1 MIPAFAAWP
10 SWMTFVIIVILVGPV
25 WRLILG
31 TRGRDSWNSNRV
43 RLKVRARGREVLRE
57 VAGEHID
64 SALEERD
71 QVIEDLQRRL
81 TEMESRLDFTERLLA
96 ERASEPKEQHPAV
109 SS

>member
-1 MIPAFAAWP
+1 MISFAAWP
-10 SWMTFVIIVILVGPV
+10 SWMTFVIIMVLIGPM

-31 TRGRDSWNSNRV
+31 ARGRDTWNRDGV
-43 RLKVRARGREVLRE
+43 RLRIRGRGREVLRE

-96 ERASEPKEQHPAV
+96 ERTTESRERQPTPIP
-109 SS
+109 

>member
-1 MIPAFAAWP
+1 MITAFAAWP
-10 SWMTFVIIVILVGPV
+10 SWMTFVIIVILIGPM

-31 TRGRDSWNSNRV
+31 ARGRETWNR
-43 RLKVRARGREVLRE
+43 RLKIRARGREVLRE
-57 VAGEHID
+57 VAGDHIE

-96 ERASEPKEQHPAV
+96 ERASEPKEHPTV

>member
-1 MIPAFAAWP
+1 MISFAAWP
-10 SWMTFVIIVILVGPV
+10 SWMTFVIIMVLVGPM

-31 TRGRDSWNSNRV
+31 ARGRDTWNSNRV
-43 RLKVRARGREVLRE
+43 RLRVRGRGREVLRE

-71 QVIEDLQRRL
+71 QVLEDLQRRL

-96 ERASEPKEQHPAV
+96 ERTTQSREQQPTPI
-109 SS
+109 S